1 MMNLRQIEVF
11 HAIMVTGSVTAAA
24 RMLNV
29 TQPAVSTILKHC
41 ESQLRMPLFV
51 RLGGRLQPTKEAE
64 AIFVRVSEIFAKLDT
79 LNRTT
84 QDIIGGRLGT
94 LSLAGSFPVANGIL
108 ASAVASFLIERPGVK
123 VVLQSMSTPQVLNC
137 VLNREA
143 ELGVAYEQ
151 VINKEIET
159 ELLVSTQLA
168 CVMKP
173 DHPLARKK
181 AVRAEEL
188 KDFPIITYLPQS
200 LFRTYL
206 DPVLKEAGVFDN
218 ITIQVSLSM
227 TGIMLAQLGAG
238 VAIVEP
244 YLLTAMDR
252 TLLASRPLNP
262 GIEIRTLLLRNKSVP
277 QSLIM
282 SSFVKHLKKETLS
295 SAIS

>member
-41 ESQLRMPLFV
+41 ESQLKMPLFV

-64 AIFVRVSEIFAKLDT
+64 ALFRGVAEIFEKLDT
-79 LNRTT
+79 LNRAT
-84 QDIIGGRLGT
+84 QDLVGGRLGT
-94 LSLAGSFPVANGIL
+94 LSLAGAFPVANGIL
-108 ASAVASFLIERPGVK
+108 ASAVASFLRERPGVK
-123 VVLQSMSTPQVLNC
+123 VVLQSMSTPQVVKS

-151 VINKEIET
+151 VINREIEA
-159 ELLVSTQLA
+159 ELLVQTQLA

-173 DHPLARKK
+173 DHPLATKK
-181 AVRAEEL
+181 SVSAEEL
-188 KDFPIITYLPQS
+188 RDYPIITYLPQS

-206 DPVLKEAGVFDN
+206 DPVLKAAGVFDN
-218 ITIQVSLSM
+218 ITIQVSLSI
-227 TGIMLAQLGAG
+227 TGIMLAHLGAG

-244 YLLTAMDR
+244 YLLAAMDK
-252 TLLASRPLNP
+252 TMLASRPLDP
-262 GIEIRTLLLRNKSVP
+262 AIEIRTLLLRNRSTP
-277 QSLIM
+277 PSLIM
-282 SSFVKHLKKETLS
+282 TAFVEHLKKVVAE
-295 SAIS
+295 AHN

>member
-41 ESQLRMPLFV
+41 ESQLKMPLFV

-64 AIFVRVSEIFAKLDT
+64 ALFRGVAEIFEKLDT

-84 QDIIGGRLGT
+84 QDLVGGRLGT
-94 LSLAGSFPVANGIL
+94 LSLAGAFPVANGIL
-108 ASAVASFLIERPGVK
+108 ASAVASFLRERPGVK
-123 VVLQSMSTPQVLNC
+123 VVLQSMSTPQVVKS

-151 VINKEIET
+151 VINREIEA
-159 ELLVSTQLA
+159 ELLVQTQLA

-173 DHPLARKK
+173 DHPLATKK
-181 AVRAEEL
+181 SVSAEEL
-188 KDFPIITYLPQS
+188 RDYPIITYLPQS

-206 DPVLKEAGVFDN
+206 DPVLKAAGVIDN
-218 ITIQVSLSM
+218 ITIQVSLSI
-227 TGIMLAQLGAG
+227 TGIMLAHLGAG

-244 YLLTAMDR
+244 YLLAAMDK
-252 TLLASRPLNP
+252 TMLASRPLDP
-262 GIEIRTLLLRNKSVP
+262 AIEIRTLLLRNRSTP
-277 QSLIM
+277 PSLIM
-282 SSFVKHLKKETLS
+282 TAFVEHLKKVVAE
-295 SAIS
+295 AHN

>member
-41 ESQLRMPLFV
+41 ESQLKMPLFV

-64 AIFVRVSEIFAKLDT
+64 ALFRGVAEIFEKLDT

-84 QDIIGGRLGT
+84 QDLVGGRLGT
-94 LSLAGSFPVANGIL
+94 LSLAGAFPVANGIL
-108 ASAVASFLIERPGVK
+108 ASAVASFLRERPGVK
-123 VVLQSMSTPQVLNC
+123 VVLQSMSTPQVVKS

-151 VINKEIET
+151 VINREIEA
-159 ELLVSTQLA
+159 ELLVQTQLA

-173 DHPLARKK
+173 DHPLATRKS
-181 AVRAEEL
+181 VSAEEL
-188 KDFPIITYLPQS
+188 RDYPIITYLPQS

-206 DPVLKEAGVFDN
+206 DPVLKAAGVFDN
-218 ITIQVSLSM
+218 ITIQVSLSI
-227 TGIMLAQLGAG
+227 TGIMLAHLGAG

-244 YLLTAMDR
+244 YLLAAMDK
-252 TLLASRPLNP
+252 TMLASRPLDP
-262 GIEIRTLLLRNKSVP
+262 AIEIRTLLLRNRSTP
-277 QSLIM
+277 PSLIM
-282 SSFVKHLKKETLS
+282 TAFVEHLKKVVAE
-295 SAIS
+295 AHN

>member
-1 MMNLRQIEVF
+1 MNLRQIEVF

-41 ESQLRMPLFV
+41 ESQLKMPLFV

-64 AIFVRVSEIFAKLDT
+64 ALFRGVSEIFEKLDT

-84 QDIIGGRLGT
+84 QDLVGGRLGT

-108 ASAVASFLIERPGVK
+108 ASAVASFLVKRPGVK
-123 VVLQSMSTPQVLNC
+123 VVLQSMSTPQVVNC

-143 ELGVAYEQ
+143 ELGVAFEQ
-151 VINKEIET
+151 ITNKEIDT
-159 ELLVSTQLA
+159 ELLAPTQLA
-168 CVMKP
+168 CVMEP
-173 DHPLARKK
+173 GHPLARNDRV
-181 AVRAEEL
+181 AVSEL
-188 KDFPIITYLPQS
+188 RDFPIITYLPQS

-206 DPVLKEAGVFDN
+206 DPVLKDAGVYDN

-227 TGIMLAQLGAG
+227 TGIMLAKLGAG

-244 YLLTAMDR
+244 YMLAAMDKAM
-252 TLLASRPLNP
+252 LAWRPLDP
-262 GIEIRTLLLRNKSVP
+262 AIEVRTLLLRNKSAP
-277 QSLIM
+277 QSVLM
-282 SSFVKHLKKETLS
+282 SAFVEHLKQVTAKDM
-295 SAIS
+295 IS